1 MKTKKLFAL
10 ILTCLF
16 TVPASS
22 AGILEKEITFSQ
34 AEVQAA
40 IAKNGPMEKN
50 YGGVVTVSLKETPL
64 ITLGTP
70 AGQAAL
76 FARTEVTLIGQKP
89 VPVEV
94 EATAGVRYDESSKSF
109 FLENPVVQS
118 IEARSLPKEIQ
129 SAARRALTT
138 LMANYFQ
145 SKPLYVLREDGS
157 AKEKTARWL
166 LRSVRIETGRVVAT
180 LAPF

>member
-1 MKTKKLFAL
+1 MKIKQFFAL
-10 ILTCLF
+10 LLTCLL
-16 TVPASS
+16 TLQASS
-22 AGILEKEITFSQ
+22 AGFLEKEITFSQ

-40 IAKNGPMEKN
+40 IAKNGPMEKT
-50 YGGVVTVSLKETPL
+50 YGGVVTVSLQETPQ

-70 AGQAAL
+70 AGQATL
-76 FARTEVTLIGQKP
+76 FARTDVTLLGQKA
-89 VPVEV
+89 VPVDV
-94 EATAGVRYDESSKSF
+94 EATAGVRYDETSKSF

-118 IEARSLPKEIQ
+118 IEAPSLPKEIKP
-129 SAARRALTT
+129 AARRALTT

-166 LRSVRIETGRVVAT
+166 LRTVRIETGRVVAT
-180 LAPF
+180 VAPF